1 MGCGK
6 ANKLLNSHKIDQCK
20 CSPVLRL
27 LHDIMLVQHAQAGS
41 DSCDDDDEPKQGV
54 SQVAH
59 RDPWKFSFHLVQ
71 WSIKPGP
78 VDSGPSKISS

>member
-6 ANKLLNSHKIDQCK
+6 ANKLLNSHKIDQYK